1 MEVTTAA
8 IIRFAADLLDA
19 TVLAGR
25 SGVAAHV
32 VERAPQVGL
41 SDFGFARRWCLGA
54 WLWDLQG
61 GYRATTSAAAPDCG
75 PGCGSSARA
84 GDPAR
89 CHPRGAFRRA
99 VRGRANPSQ
108 PEEKPTAEEK
118 SAEKGKGGRSE
129 KGHRKGGEQA
139 SSRSGADTKKGAE
152 TSASNPAH
160 APESAS
166 TAKPTGKK
174 GGKSID
180 DMLGEVGNKKS
191 GGDDASKPKPAA
203 VNLISL
209 TQSDIVNAMRAVQP
223 RIQACAN
230 QFKVPGTAMAS
241 ISVAA
246 GGKVT
251 SSTVTG
257 KFAGTPTGTC
267 VEAAAKSA
275 KFPPC
280 NSMSFPWPFTLSP
293 R

>member
-1 MEVTTAA
+1 
-8 IIRFAADLLDA
+8 
-19 TVLAGR
+19 
-25 SGVAAHV
+25 
-32 VERAPQVGL
+32 
-41 SDFGFARRWCLGA
+41 
-54 WLWDLQG
+54 
-61 GYRATTSAAAPDCG
+61 
-75 PGCGSSARA
+75 
-84 GDPAR
+84 
-89 CHPRGAFRRA
+89 
-99 VRGRANPSQ
+99 
-108 PEEKPTAEEK
+108 
-118 SAEKGKGGRSE
+118 
-129 KGHRKGGEQA
+129 
-139 SSRSGADTKKGAE
+139 
-152 TSASNPAH
+152 
-160 APESAS
+160 
-166 TAKPTGKK
+166 
-174 GGKSID
+174 
-180 DMLGEVGNKKS
+180 MLGEVGNKKS